1 MDKKSVGKLGEKY
14 AEKFLIS
21 RNYEIIAVNYYSK
34 FGEIDIV
41 AAEQNHPDKFQLVF
55 IEVKTRT
62 GSEFGEPEDALT
74 FSKRQKIIKTAL
86 NFIMTRND
94 KLSGR
99 FSNWRID
106 LIAVKLN
113 EQYGLKEINHYKNI

>member
-1 MDKKSVGKLGEKY
+1 MDKKFIGKLGEKY

-21 RNYEIIAVNYYSK
+21 QNYQILDLNYYSK

-41 AAEQNHPDKFQLVF
+41 AVDQKNLVF

-62 GSEFGEPEDALT
+62 GSEFGEPEDAFT
-74 FSKRQKIIKTAL
+74 FIKRQRIIKTAHD
-86 NFIMTRND
+86 FIETQNSRS
-94 KLSGR
+94 SGKFSSG

-113 EQYGLKEINHYKNI
+113 KRHRLEEINHYKNI